1 MGISAKDGFLGWLGY
16 WINDKEIIFSYD
28 NWVIDDWRMC
38 KKKEEKRRR
47 RGIKN
52 GFHLGLAID
61 PLLCYK

>member
-38 KKKEEKRRR
+38 KKKRREKKKERD
-47 RGIKN
+47 KKW
-52 GFHLGLAID
+52 FPPWVSYWSLVML
-61 PLLCYK
+61 